1 MDRKRE
7 RHNAR
12 ARQSVAGGA
21 SHKKRKRRSAKG
33 PTGGGAAEAP
43 DEVIPDPNAE
53 VISLKPFE
61 QKESERRERI
71 KHQVCTSL
79 CVRDVLVV

>member
-1 MDRKRE
+1 MERKRE

-21 SHKKRKRRSAKG
+21 SHKKRKRRSTNG
-33 PTGGGAAEAP
+33 PTRGDAAGAP

-61 QKESERRERI
+61 QKELERRERV
-71 KHQVCTSL
+71 KHQVCTPFCS
-79 CVRDVLVV
+79 